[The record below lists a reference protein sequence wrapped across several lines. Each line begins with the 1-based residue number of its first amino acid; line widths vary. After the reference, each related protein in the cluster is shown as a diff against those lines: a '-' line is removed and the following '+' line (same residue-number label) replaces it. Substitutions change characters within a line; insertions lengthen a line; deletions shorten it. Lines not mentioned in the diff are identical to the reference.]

1 MANIIIE
8 QQPLFKTLPVGQD
21 IIFSVSENNIVANET
36 MVKFIAKVYVSEDK
50 SQLSNESSLVAFLKT
65 TPNNAGV
72 GMFDLRQI
80 LESYVSPDYLGTQ
93 KDILGMTT
101 STSTYKTVAFSAD
114 KQFPVHLI
122 DKCALGVNTT
132 KWVSIRF
139 KIEYLGANNSYPNTV
154 SVATDFTWS
163 ADYLMFNGYV
173 KNEDTLYA
181 DTGDFGL
188 NLYRE
193 PEVIQYD
200 NTMKFLT
207 NAPVTQYARLGDY
220 GTVAFFNMLNSGTYS
235 FTTGPLGT
243 TNTVYYV
250 KLIMYDSS
258 GSVLATELLSNFTDV
273 GPALGGGAG
282 AYSSTFSYSNLVYI
296 GAYPANFDNWITSWD
311 THKANVS
318 YYTLQAFDDNAS
330 PNPITQIYTVNIIC
344 DSSFGYEGVRLAW
357 LNQWGAWDY
366 YTFNQ
371 KSVRSINTNKT
382 TYTQLGGTWNDV
394 KYSPNGFRG
403 GKKNFR
409 VNSKERIKL
418 NTDYLLD
425 QDSTWFEELINSPEV
440 YIINSFSTDFNEA
453 SATKSGIINKYVEP
467 VLLTT
472 SNWTKK
478 TKANDKLIQY
488 TIEVERNKNQRTQAI

>member
-154 SVATDFTWS
+154 SIATDFTWS

-173 KNEDTLYA
+173 
-181 DTGDFGL
+181 
-188 NLYRE
+188 
-193 PEVIQYD
+193 
-200 NTMKFLT
+200 
-207 NAPVTQYARLGDY
+207 
-220 GTVAFFNMLNSGTYS
+220 
-235 FTTGPLGT
+235 
-243 TNTVYYV
+243 
-250 KLIMYDSS
+250 
-258 GSVLATELLSNFTDV
+258 
-273 GPALGGGAG
+273 
-282 AYSSTFSYSNLVYI
+282 
-296 GAYPANFDNWITSWD
+296 
-311 THKANVS
+311 
-318 YYTLQAFDDNAS
+318 
-330 PNPITQIYTVNIIC
+330 
-344 DSSFGYEGVRLAW
+344 
-357 LNQWGAWDY
+357 
-366 YTFNQ
+366 
-371 KSVRSINTNKT
+371 
-382 TYTQLGGTWNDV
+382 
-394 KYSPNGFRG
+394 
-403 GKKNFR
+403 
-409 VNSKERIKL
+409 
-418 NTDYLLD
+418 
-425 QDSTWFEELINSPEV
+425 
-440 YIINSFSTDFNEA
+440 
-453 SATKSGIINKYVEP
+453 
-467 VLLTT
+467 
-472 SNWTKK
+472 
-478 TKANDKLIQY
+478 
-488 TIEVERNKNQRTQAI
+488 